1 MSWTR
6 VSRTSLTAGVLSLA
20 GVGTL
25 VILALTQDFPQPWF
39 WALLTIGY
47 AILEYRSRGEGD
59 VVMSGGM
66 MALFAAG
73 IVFALQSE
81 SSAALGLAAMAA
93 FGFPTR
99 RDVRERRIA
108 VPLMNF
114 GQVVIAAAVSGL
126 LLDRMLDGIAMP
138 YAVTD
143 YLVVALASATAALVF
158 TILQVV
164 QVVVA
169 VRIIHRRP
177 DSTAWRWIMT
187 AGPSYMFVG
196 TLGGLLGITYLQ
208 VPSILPLI
216 LLLFLVDDLVVNS
229 FSQLRQA
236 HEATLRGFVKALEA
250 KDLYTRGHTERVAY
264 FAELIGRQLRF
275 RGAAL
280 ERIKWAALIHD
291 VGKLA
296 VPRELIQKRGRL
308 DDEEYEELQ
317 THAHMVED
325 LMAEVDFLKP
335 MVEIASGHHSRYD
348 GGGYGGTGHKSGKRP
363 SMESRILAVADAFDA
378 MTSTRSYRV
387 ALSQEVAFEE
397 LTKNAGGQFDPDV
410 VNALIKALDAT
421 GERYGS
427 IHRIEN
433 DDARALAE
441 GRETA
446 RG

>member
-1 MSWTR
+1 M
-6 VSRTSLTAGVLSLA
+6 VAGLA
-20 GVGTL
+20 T
-25 VILALTQDFPQPWF
+25 LALLAATQTFPVPWL
-39 WALLTIGY
+39 WALLTIAY
-47 AILEYRSRGEGD
+47 AILEYRSQGEGE

-73 IVFALQSE
+73 IVFALQDE
-81 SSAALGLAAMAA
+81 PSAALGLAAMAA
-93 FGFPTR
+93 FGFLQR
-99 RDVRERRIA
+99 RDIRERRVA
-108 VPLMNF
+108 VPMMNF
-114 GQVVIAAAVSGL
+114 GQVVIAAGAAGL
-126 LLDRMLDGIAMP
+126 ALDRMVANIGMP
-138 YAVTD
+138 FEVVD
-143 YLVVALASATAALVF
+143 YLLVALAAAIAALVF
-158 TILQVV
+158 TILQVAQIV
-164 QVVVA
+164 LA
-169 VRIIHRRP
+169 VRVIHRRP
-177 DSTAWRWIMT
+177 DTTAWRWIMT

-208 VPSILPLI
+208 VKTILPLI

-250 KDLYTRGHTERVAY
+250 KDLYTRGHTERVAS

-348 GGGYGGTGHKSGKRP
+348 GGGYGGTGHQSGKRP

-397 LTKNAGGQFDPDV
+397 LKKNAGGQFDPDV
-410 VNALIKALDAT
+410 VNALIAALEAS

-433 DDARALAE
+433 EDARALAE
-441 GRETA
+441 GRESA

>member
-1 MSWTR
+1 MSRTF
-6 VSRTSLTAGVLSLA
+6 VSRTNTTAAVLFLVGAGVLA
-20 GVGTL
+20 AAV
-25 VILALTQDFPQPWF
+25 TQEFPTAWE
-39 WALLTIGY
+39 WAVFTIAY
-47 AILEYRSRGEGD
+47 AVLEYRSQGEGE

-73 IVFALQSE
+73 VTFALDPNA
-81 SSAALGLAAMAA
+81 SAVAGMTAMAA
-93 FGFPTR
+93 FSFLQR
-99 RDVRERRIA
+99 RDVRERRVA

-114 GQVVIAAAVSGL
+114 GQGIVAAAIAGLVLDALTQTILLPYTVS
-126 LLDRMLDGIAMP
+126 
-138 YAVTD
+138 D
-143 YLVVALASATAALVF
+143 YLLVVLAAAAAGLVF
-158 TILQVV
+158 TVLQVV
-164 QVVVA
+164 LIVFA
-169 VRIIHRRP
+169 VRMIHRRP
-177 DSTAWRWIMT
+177 DNSAWRWIVT

-196 TLGGLLGITYLQ
+196 TLGGLLGITYQQ
-208 VPSILPLI
+208 VPEILPLI

-264 FAELIGRQLRF
+264 FAEIIGKQLRF
-275 RGAAL
+275 RGASL

-308 DDEEYEELQ
+308 DEEEYEELQ
-317 THAHMVED
+317 AHAHMVED
-325 LMAEVDFLKP
+325 LMAEVDFLRP

-348 GGGYGGTGHKSGKRP
+348 GGGYGGSGHQSGRRP

-397 LTKNAGGQFDPDV
+397 LRKNAGGQFDPDV
-410 VNALIKALDAT
+410 VKALVKALDET

>member
-1 MSWTR
+1 M
-6 VSRTSLTAGVLSLA
+6 SRTTFTRTNLAAALFFTAGVA
-20 GVGTL
+20 TL
-25 VILALTQDFPQPWF
+25 VGAVVWFEFPTPWLWAVFTAAYAL
-39 WALLTIGY
+39 
-47 AILEYRSRGEGD
+47 LEYRSQGEGE

-66 MALFAAG
+66 MAQFAAG
-73 IVFALQSE
+73 VIFALSPE
-81 SSAALGLAAMAA
+81 GSATAGMTAMAA
-93 FGFPTR
+93 FGFLQR
-99 RDVRERRIA
+99 RDVRERRVA
-108 VPLMNF
+108 VPVMNF
-114 GQVVIAAAVSGL
+114 GQLIIATAVAGYMI
-126 LLDRMLDGIAMP
+126 DRLTEGIAMP
-138 YAVTD
+138 YSIGDT
-143 YLVVALASATAALVF
+143 LGVAGSAALAALVS
-158 TILQVV
+158 TTLQVALIVIAV
-164 QVVVA
+164 Q
-169 VRIIHRRP
+169 IIHRRR
-177 DSTAWRWIMT
+177 DTSAWRWIMT
-187 AGPSYMFVG
+187 AGPSYMFVVA
-196 TLGGLLGITYLQ
+196 LGGLLGITYLQ
-208 VPSILPLI
+208 VKPILPLI
-216 LLLFLVDDLVVNS
+216 FLLFLVDDLVVNS
-229 FSQLRQA
+229 FSQLRTA

-317 THAHMVED
+317 SHAHMVED

-348 GGGYGGTGHKSGKRP
+348 GGGYGGTGHQSGKRP

-397 LTKNAGGQFDPDV
+397 LRKNAGGQFDPDV
-410 VNALIKALDAT
+410 VNGLINALAST

-433 DDARALAE
+433 DAARALAE